1 MATAVAPITGM
12 LRRGL
17 VLDLATAFADGSEIS
32 IRSAIGVQDAEWGI
46 WDMLELRGTQ
56 VFRETIADRETSNQQ
71 VSEPPSATSGGFH
84 LPRVRARDTYYAKL
98 EQERLNQKA

>member
-1 MATAVAPITGM
+1 MG
-12 LRRGL
+12 LRP
-17 VLDLATAFADGSEIS
+17 ADGSEIS

-71 VSEPPSATSGGFH
+71 VSEPPSATSGGTVRIREFLFLTSCLVFKMNLYLQKLVLTRFPH
-84 LPRVRARDTYYAKL
+84 RLPPPPCPRS
-98 EQERLNQKA
+98 